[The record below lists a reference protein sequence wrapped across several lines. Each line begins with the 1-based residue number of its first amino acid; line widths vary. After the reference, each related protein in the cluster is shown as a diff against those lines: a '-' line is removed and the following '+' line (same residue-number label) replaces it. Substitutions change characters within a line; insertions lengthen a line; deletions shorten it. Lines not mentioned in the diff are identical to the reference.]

1 MQKITFIIDRADNL
15 PRVPLVEFENVRRAI
30 LVIRLSGN
38 PPFELKPG
46 QRAKVRRG
54 HRRRC

>member
-30 LVIRLSGN
+30 LVICLSGN
-38 PPFELKPG
+38 PP
-46 QRAKVRRG
+46 V
-54 HRRRC
+54 